1 MYVSGLKTFTG
12 SYNCNKNNNNNRNY
26 NRSGSQFNLQPTFT
40 QLFSSWPVLNTLT
53 FLMNDFRLKSL
64 YRATKKTTTTTT
76 AAAAAAATTTALG
89 SSIKKQ
95 KNSSSNKKSSSTTTK
110 STTKTTT
117 TFDNSNIN
125 NPRTYNNSSKSNKV
139 FLHYIPRDPRLR
151 IFNKTATLNKHLAHP
166 ERTLSELNI
175 TEDLCNYGELIGGS
189 DSDNN
194 NNNNNNKNNNHN
206 YYNNDK
212 QLKFQGL
219 LFKF

>member
-12 SYNCNKNNNNNRNY
+12 SYNCNNNNRNY
-26 NRSGSQFNLQPTFT
+26 NRRGSQFNLQPKFA
-40 QLFSSWPVLNTLT
+40 QLFSCWPVLNTLT

-64 YRATKKTTTTTT
+64 YRATKKTITTTTT
-76 AAAAAAATTTALG
+76 AAAAATTTATTT
-89 SSIKKQ
+89 
-95 KNSSSNKKSSSTTTK
+95 N
-110 STTKTTT
+110 
-117 TFDNSNIN
+117 FDNSNIN

-166 ERTLSELNI
+166 QRTLSELNI

-194 NNNNNNKNNNHN
+194 NYNNNHN
-206 YYNNDK
+206 YYNNNK

>member
-1 MYVSGLKTFTG
+1 
-12 SYNCNKNNNNNRNY
+12 
-26 NRSGSQFNLQPTFT
+26 
-40 QLFSSWPVLNTLT
+40 
-53 FLMNDFRLKSL
+53 MNDFRLKSL
-64 YRATKKTTTTTT
+64 YRATKKTITTTTT
-76 AAAAAAATTTALG
+76 AAAAATTTAVG

-95 KNSSSNKKSSSTTTK
+95 KSSSSSSNNKKSSSTTT
-110 STTKTTT
+110 TKTTT
-117 TFDNSNIN
+117 NFDNSNIN

-166 ERTLSELNI
+166 QRTLSELNI

-194 NNNNNNKNNNHN
+194 NYNNNHN
-206 YYNNDK
+206 YYNNNK